1 MNAANSVMSRS
12 AACAFAVVSS
22 CLAASS
28 AFAADPVNV
37 LASIP
42 LSAVQ
47 VPSQSPQ
54 MCAALKDHLDKANAD
69 AQKIVDEAMK
79 RAQDQTQGDKNDVNA
94 CAQGYITWE
103 RQHVALNVPEFTM
116 KDQEL
121 SLDLPQVTMVQQHVI
136 FDTPSIRCDDMQT
149 GEYPEFY
156 CDTHYLIP
164 KCTTRWS
171 PIITKVCKPFMQRQ
185 DIVMGIPEFKV
196 ARTSFKM
203 GVPEVAMR
211 RQDWYF
217 DLPKFH
223 VTSGCVGSQCKEKC
237 EAAANKYQQD
247 YQGAISEPIARA
259 KQETSTAAAQYTQ
272 CNIGVLTSQRD
283 AALAQIDAQI
293 AIVQASLKSLISMG
307 AADAAKQ
314 VQASLRQLID
324 ERKKVADQ
332 FDQLIHGMNST
343 EVKSAAM

>member
-1 MNAANSVMSRS
+1 MSAENSVTSRWKIL
-12 AACAFAVVSS
+12 AFGLIFS
-22 CLAASS
+22 CLAANIAS
-28 AFAADPVNV
+28 AAETVSV

-42 LSAVQ
+42 LEAVQ

-54 MCAALKDHLDKANAD
+54 MCAVLKDHLDKANAD
-69 AQKIVDEAMK
+69 AKQIVDDAMK
-79 RAQDQTQGDKNDVNA
+79 RAEDQTQGDKSDVNA

-136 FDTPSIRCDDMQT
+136 FGTPSVRCDDMQT

-185 DIVMGIPEFKV
+185 DIIMGIPEFRV

-203 GVPEVAMR
+203 GIPEVAMR

-223 VTSGCVGSQCKEKC
+223 ITSGCVGSQCKEKC
-237 EAAANKYQQD
+237 ERAADKYQQD
-247 YQGAISEPIARA
+247 YQGLISEPIARA
-259 KQETSTAAAQYTQ
+259 KQETSAAASQYTQ
-272 CNIGVLTSQRD
+272 CNIGVFTSQRD

-293 AIVQASLKSLISMG
+293 AIVQASLKTLISMG
-307 AADAAKQ
+307 ATDAAKQ
-314 VQASLRQLID
+314 VQASLQQLID

-332 FDQLIHGMNST
+332 FDQLINGMNNT
-343 EVKSAAM
+343 QVKSAAM